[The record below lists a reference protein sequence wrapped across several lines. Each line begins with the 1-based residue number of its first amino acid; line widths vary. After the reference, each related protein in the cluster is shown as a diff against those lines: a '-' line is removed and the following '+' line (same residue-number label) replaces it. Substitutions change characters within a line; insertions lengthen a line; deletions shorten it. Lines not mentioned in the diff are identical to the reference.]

1 MTLLSRTARFKDN
14 IMTVKEAITS
24 LKATRQGAD
33 VTDAQLI
40 EWLSSMEGYIA
51 NEILSHYPDAPE
63 YEPFNIDTD
72 GVMNKELLVEEPY
85 SILYTYRLQAMVDYV
100 NADMA
105 QYTSSMV
112 AYNNEYKTWMD
123 NYNRQHTAKFV
134 GVRVF

>member
-1 MTLLSRTARFKDN
+1 
-14 IMTVKEAITS
+14 MTVKEAITS
-24 LKATRQGAD
+24 LKATRPGAD

-72 GVMNKELLVEEPY
+72 GVLDKELLVEEPY
-85 SILYTYRLQAMVDYV
+85 SILYTYRLQAMVDYN
-100 NADMA
+100 NADT
-105 QYTSSMV
+105 QRYTNSMV